1 MHKNLKQIILW
12 PKKALI
18 IKGKLNDFLD
28 KAYICRVYP
37 ATACQPKKIMNLEKQ
52 GKTSQKLFE
61 TKALFKEILN
71 LLFGS
76 VCSK

>member
-28 KAYICRVYP
+28 KAYICRVYL
-37 ATACQPKKIMNLEKQ
+37 ATAC
-52 GKTSQKLFE
+52 
-61 TKALFKEILN
+61 
-71 LLFGS
+71 
-76 VCSK
+76 